1 MLGKVL
7 LIILIMNVGQSPLLR
22 IPLHFVSS
30 SGHQAV
36 HHIQRIVADTFQD
49 KSANNDGEEVTTGA
63 ERDTFHQNYPAGR
76 AGHIHCTSA
85 PGLAGHQGQ
94 DLGGEIIRMFGC

>member
-36 HHIQRIVADTFQD
+36 HHIQRIVAHTFQD
-49 KSANNDGEEVTTGA
+49 KSANNDGEELPTVA
-63 ERDTFHQNYPAGR
+63 ECDTFHQNYPAGR

-85 PGLAGHQGQ
+85 PGLGGHRGQ
-94 DLGGEIIRMFGC
+94 DLGVE

>member
-1 MLGKVL
+1 MMGEVL
-7 LIILIMNVGQSPLLR
+7 LIILVMNVGQSPLLR

-30 SGHQAV
+30 SGDQAV
-36 HHIQRIVADTFQD
+36 HHIQRIVADTFQH
-49 KSANNDGEEVTTGA
+49 KSANNYCQEVSNGA

-94 DLGGEIIRMFGC
+94 DLGGEIIRMFD